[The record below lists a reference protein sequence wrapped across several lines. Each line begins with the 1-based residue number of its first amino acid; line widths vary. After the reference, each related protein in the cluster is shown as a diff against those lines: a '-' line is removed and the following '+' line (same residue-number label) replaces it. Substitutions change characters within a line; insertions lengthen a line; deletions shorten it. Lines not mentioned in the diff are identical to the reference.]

1 MKNTPTLATL
11 AADLDSGRTSARKLV
26 DDCLAKIADSSGEGQ
41 RAFIHVDAE
50 AAIEAAE
57 AMDRLREVKA
67 APSPYAGIPISIK
80 DLFDIKGQVTRAGS
94 RALEDSAPAEA
105 DATVVARLRRAGFVV
120 IGRTNM
126 TEFAYSGIGI
136 NPHYGTPK
144 SAWQRNVGHVP
155 GGSSSGAAVSV
166 VDGMAHGALG
176 TDTGG
181 SCRIPAAYNG
191 IVGFKPTQ
199 RRVPLDGGVPLSST
213 LDSFGPLARTVAC
226 CAVLD
231 AVLADETF
239 VPLQPLPIKGMR
251 LAVPTTV
258 VLDELDDDV
267 ARTFERALETL
278 SRQGAL
284 IERIEVPEFL
294 DVGVMNTKGGF
305 SAAESYAWHRYL
317 IAGSGDVYDPRVSVR
332 ILRGESISA
341 ADYID
346 LLNARKSLIARAEK
360 RIAPYDA
367 LVLPTTAN
375 TPPRIADLADD
386 KAFTKANLL
395 SLRNCTLINMI
406 DGCAISLPAHR
417 EGEVPVGLMLAAAGG
432 SDRRIFEWPQE
443 WRPRSVFDLAF
454 TIDAQ
459 GTTTPLTLAIDQAV
473 IAGWTGRDPVARD
486 KHIAELEAIG
496 IARPASTPIYYRVS
510 ARRLVITDSIEVCGG
525 DSSGE
530 VEFVLIGWQGRIFV
544 GVGSDHTDRKV
555 ETYSVTVS
563 KQMCDKPMAPV
574 LWELE
579 DVIGHWDRM
588 ILRSYALIDGARVL
602 YQEGTLDAMLPVAD
616 LIRARFRRQGPAR
629 RLRHVRRHF
638 CRQGRHQ
645 ARQPV
650 RI

>member
-1 MKNTPTLATL
+1 MKNAPTLASL
-11 AADLDSGRTSARKLV
+11 ADDLESGRTSARKLV
-26 DDCLAKIADSSGEGQ
+26 DECLARIADPSGEGA
-41 RAFIHVDAE
+41 RTFIHVDAE

-67 APSPYAGIPISIK
+67 APSRYAGIPVSIK

-105 DATVVARLRRAGFVV
+105 DAPVVARLRRAGFVV

-144 SAWQRNVGHVP
+144 GAWQRGVGHVP

-166 VDGMAHGALG
+166 VDAMAYGALG

-199 RRVPLDGGVPLSST
+199 RRVPLEGGVPLSFT
-213 LDSFGPLARTVAC
+213 LDSFGPLARTVDC

-231 AVLADETF
+231 AVLADETI
-239 VPLQPLPIKGMR
+239 VPLQPRPIKGMR

-258 VLDELDDDV
+258 ALDELEDDV

-294 DVGVMNTKGGF
+294 DIGVMNTKGGF
-305 SAAESYAWHRYL
+305 AAAESYAWHRYL
-317 IAGSGDVYDPRVSVR
+317 IVSHGDVYDPRVCMR
-332 ILRGESISA
+332 IVRGESISA

-346 LLNARKSLIARAEK
+346 LLDSRRSLIARTEK

-367 LVLPTTAN
+367 LVLPTTAI

-395 SLRNCTLINMI
+395 SLRNCSLINMI
-406 DGCAISLPAHR
+406 DGCAISLPCHR
-417 EGEVPVGLMLAAAGG
+417 EGDVPVGLMLAASGG
-432 SDRRIFEWPQE
+432 SDRRIFE
-443 WRPRSVFDLAF
+443 LA
-454 TIDAQ
+454 AAME
-459 GTTTPLTLAIDQAV
+459 GV
-473 IAGWTGRDPVARD
+473 I
-486 KHIAELEAIG
+486 
-496 IARPASTPIYYRVS
+496 RV
-510 ARRLVITDSIEVCGG
+510 
-525 DSSGE
+525 
-530 VEFVLIGWQGRIFV
+530 
-544 GVGSDHTDRKV
+544 
-555 ETYSVTVS
+555 
-563 KQMCDKPMAPV
+563 
-574 LWELE
+574 
-579 DVIGHWDRM
+579 
-588 ILRSYALIDGARVL
+588 
-602 YQEGTLDAMLPVAD
+602 
-616 LIRARFRRQGPAR
+616 
-629 RLRHVRRHF
+629 
-638 CRQGRHQ
+638 
-645 ARQPV
+645 
-650 RI
+650 

>member
-1 MKNTPTLATL
+1 MPNMPTLASL
-11 AADLDSGRTSARKLV
+11 ADDLENGRTSARKLV
-26 DDCLAKIADSSGEGQ
+26 DECLAWIADSSGEGA
-41 RAFIHVDAE
+41 RTFLHVDAE

-67 APSPYAGIPISIK
+67 APSTFAGIPVSIK

-105 DATVVARLRRAGFVV
+105 DAPVVARLRRAGFIV

-144 SAWQRNVGHVP
+144 SAWRRDVGHVP

-166 VDGMAHGALG
+166 VDRMAHGALG

-199 RRVPLDGGVPLSST
+199 RRVPLDGGVPLSFT
-213 LDSFGPLARTVAC
+213 LDSFGPLARTVGC

-231 AVLADETF
+231 AVLANETI
-239 VPLQPLPIKGMR
+239 VPLQPRQIKGMR

-258 VLDELDDDV
+258 ALDELDDEV

-284 IERIEVPEFL
+284 IERIAVPEFL

-305 SAAESYAWHRYL
+305 AAAESFAWHRYL
-317 IAGSGDVYDPRVSVR
+317 IVSHGDVYDPRVSLR

-346 LLNARKSLIARAEK
+346 LLEARKSLIARATV
-360 RIAPYDA
+360 RLAPYDA

-406 DGCAISLPAHR
+406 DGCAISLPCHR
-417 EGEVPVGLMLAAAGG
+417 EGEVPVGLMVAASGG
-432 SDRRIFEWPQE
+432 SDRRVFE
-443 WRPRSVFDLAF
+443 LAAAME
-454 TIDAQ
+454 DA
-459 GTTTPLTLAIDQAV
+459 I
-473 IAGWTGRDPVARD
+473 
-486 KHIAELEAIG
+486 
-496 IARPASTPIYYRVS
+496 RV
-510 ARRLVITDSIEVCGG
+510 
-525 DSSGE
+525 
-530 VEFVLIGWQGRIFV
+530 
-544 GVGSDHTDRKV
+544 
-555 ETYSVTVS
+555 
-563 KQMCDKPMAPV
+563 
-574 LWELE
+574 
-579 DVIGHWDRM
+579 
-588 ILRSYALIDGARVL
+588 
-602 YQEGTLDAMLPVAD
+602 
-616 LIRARFRRQGPAR
+616 
-629 RLRHVRRHF
+629 
-638 CRQGRHQ
+638 
-645 ARQPV
+645 
-650 RI
+650 